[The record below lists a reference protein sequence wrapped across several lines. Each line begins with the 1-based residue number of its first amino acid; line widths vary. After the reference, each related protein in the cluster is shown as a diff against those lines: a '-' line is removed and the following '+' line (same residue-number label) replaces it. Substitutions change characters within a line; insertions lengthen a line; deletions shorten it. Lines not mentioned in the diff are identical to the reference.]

1 MLARNRNFCR
11 QVCLAFLVTAVFGAD
26 DESTFQSVL
35 ENPKAYQNEQVSLTG
50 VIAGNGPVFELY
62 KSASDAERPAP
73 ASESLYV
80 ISGAGKPQT
89 GLYNLYKV
97 RITGIVDANRH
108 GHWGNPCTIV
118 LGAIEVLSA
127 EPVAMS
133 KFPTAVFRNDSPES
147 VVVRLRNGNPE
158 VTFPIPA
165 RSAVQSIISDG
176 EDIDVLSHKG
186 SLILHD
192 KIQNLDRSS
201 PYYERKTG
209 NFYYLIRDNKV
220 KRVLPDLAKNWKWLR
235 G

>member
-1 MLARNRNFCR
+1 MLPRNRNFCR
-11 QVCLAFLVTAVFGAD
+11 QLCLAFFVTAVFGAED
-26 DESTFQSVL
+26 QSTFQSVL
-35 ENPKAYQNEQVSLTG
+35 DNPKAYHGEQVSLTG

-80 ISGAGKPQT
+80 ISGDGRPQV
-89 GLYNLYKV
+89 GLYNLHKV
-97 RITGIVDANRH
+97 RITGTVDANRH

-118 LGAIEVLSA
+118 LGRIEVLSA
-127 EPVAMS
+127 EPVAIP
-133 KFPTAVFRNDSPES
+133 KFQTAVFRNDNSQS

-176 EDIDVLSHKG
+176 EDIDVLSPKA

-209 NFYYLIRDNKV
+209 NFYYLIKDK
-220 KRVLPDLAKNWKWLR
+220 KIERVLPDLAKNWKWLR